1 MGGGSIIYHP
11 KGDKA
16 LKTLKMTNE
25 DRKRFHELLDYA
37 LDTNQEYVLYQFARM
52 DLQYN
57 IHKTIYRMRI
67 KKEEEDVE
75 RCRPQVDNH

>member
-1 MGGGSIIYHP
+1 MGSGSIIYHP
-11 KGDKA
+11 KGVKA
-16 LKTLKMTNE
+16 LKTLKMTEE
-25 DRKRFHELLDYA
+25 DRRRLHELLDYA